1 MTEGAV
7 AGPGP
12 LVPAL
17 IVEDDP
23 ATQSRLQ
30 RLLGAI
36 VGDDAR
42 IDIAGSAEQAR
53 ASLVA
58 DLHRLALVDI
68 SLPGESGIGL
78 IAWLQREHPRIQA
91 VVVSSWADEDT
102 ILGAIQAGAIGYL
115 LKSADD
121 LELTLSLK
129 SLQRGG
135 APIDPGIARRIL
147 EMLPARGRSP
157 AADAEPAPGEQVLT
171 PRETDILQLV
181 ARGLSNREIAEAI
194 ALSRLTIESH
204 TRNIYRKL
212 AVHSRTAAVFQAQA
226 MGLLD

>member
-1 MTEGAV
+1 MTESAA
-7 AGPGP
+7 AGSGP

-23 ATQSRLQ
+23 GTQVRLQ
-30 RLLGAI
+30 RLLAGIA
-36 VGDDAR
+36 GNTGR
-42 IDIAGSAEQAR
+42 IDVAASAEQAR
-53 ASLVA
+53 ALLA
-58 DLHRLALVDI
+58 GDHCLALVDI
-68 SLPGESGIGL
+68 SLPGEGGIEL
-78 IAWLQREHPRIQA
+78 IAWLHHEHPGIQA

-121 LELTLSLK
+121 LELSLSLK

-147 EMLPARGRSP
+147 EMVPARAH
-157 AADAEPAPGEQVLT
+157 AAEAGAQAPHEEHVLT

-212 AVHSRTAAVFQAQA
+212 AVRSRTAAVFQAQS
-226 MGLLD
+226 MGLLG

>member
-42 IDIAGSAEQAR
+42 IDTAGSAEQAR

-68 SLPGESGIGL
+68 SLPGESGIRL
-78 IAWLQREHPRIQA
+78 IARLQREHPAIQA

-147 EMLPARGRSP
+147 EMLPARAQGP
-157 AADAEPAPGEQVLT
+157 AFAEAAPGHGEQQVLT

-181 ARGLSNREIAEAI
+181 ARGLSNR
-194 ALSRLTIESH
+194 
-204 TRNIYRKL
+204 
-212 AVHSRTAAVFQAQA
+212 
-226 MGLLD
+226 